1 MVTNTYVNETQD
13 VIGSI
18 FGSLVILKLCQL
30 TCKHI
35 PSVTKP
41 VAWIGKYTLPP
52 FCMHLIELNMFPY
65 QYVSGIVES
74 LPLAPWIEYLIV
86 RFAIIALLTGI
97 LYVLPRP
104 ISKWYFQSKQ
114 KSQTGR

>member
-41 VAWIGKYTLPP
+41 VAWIGKYTPPP